1 MFTFNATSRNRGT
14 QFLLTALLLLIWSII
29 VPPAKAQTGNQSNG
43 TSSIVTMSDGVGS
56 AFAQSFK
63 YGLSAEFTNPTV
75 QLNLN
80 QTALGLN
87 RRLATGSLLILPIA
101 STDGWIES
109 AVTAQRTVLCVVT
122 DEVSEQ
128 TAGCLSSLEQ
138 ALRSHGHN
146 KFLVHDLV
154 EGLEGLMA
162 NDKVD
167 PNDFVAALRA
177 FERVVRKAPQ
187 QFVENPP
194 QEFVVVHMLLSA
206 LINTAN
212 ETGR

>member
-1 MFTFNATSRNRGT
+1 
-14 QFLLTALLLLIWSII
+14 
-29 VPPAKAQTGNQSNG
+29 
-43 TSSIVTMSDGVGS
+43 
-56 AFAQSFK
+56 
-63 YGLSAEFTNPTV
+63 
-75 QLNLN
+75 LNLN

-87 RRLATGSLLILPIA
+87 RRLATGSLLVLPIA

-122 DEVSEQ
+122 DEVSEQTAEQ

-154 EGLEGLMA
+154 EGLEGLMT
-162 NDKVD
+162 NDNVD
-167 PNDFVAALRA
+167 PNHFVAALRA

-194 QEFVVVHMLLSA
+194 QEFVVVHMVLSA
-206 LINTAN
+206 LINAAN
-212 ETGR
+212 EAGRS